1 MHGITDVL
9 NSYDGQGWSAICG
22 SFSDAHAQLDA
33 KNSQWIYT
41 KGPNCYFLLWVIW
54 KTKSISNY

>member
-1 MHGITDVL
+1 VHGITDVL

-41 KGPNCYFLLWVIW
+41 KGPNCYFLLWVI
-54 KTKSISNY
+54 